1 MENISNILFW
11 ISNGLLVPVI
21 VGLLYFFIRAL
32 LLLGGFYGEYL
43 ERRKMEKALDEKLSV
58 LTRSEVYGFRTI
70 LQGQI
75 RTPFVVVAG
84 RLLAAGM
91 TAVHRERLIGEY
103 EIQGSA
109 RLNVAKNLTK
119 FGPILGLM
127 GTLIPMGPALVGLS
141 TGDVASMAYNMQVA
155 FATTV
160 IGLFSG
166 AIGYVLLQVK
176 QRWIDRDLLNLDFLA
191 GLAGMVDEC
200 QQKEASQ

>member
-1 MENISNILFW
+1 MESVSNVLFW
-11 ISNGLLVPVI
+11 ISNGLLVPVM
-21 VGLLYFFIRAL
+21 VGLLFLFVRAL

-43 ERRKMEKALDEKLSV
+43 ERRKIEKQLSGTLNGLKAEYVAKLSV
-58 LTRSEVYGFRTI
+58 I
-70 LQGQI
+70 LEGQKM
-75 RTPFVVVAG
+75 TPFIETAS
-84 RLLAAGM
+84 RLLQPEM
-91 TAVHRERLIGEY
+91 TSVHRDHLIGEY
-103 EIQGSA
+103 EIEAMS

-141 TGDVASMAYNMQVA
+141 TGDIGSMAYNMQVA

-176 QRWIDRDLLNLDFLA
+176 QKWMDTDLLNLDFLS
-191 GLAGMVDEC
+191 GLLAQSEEIRGKGEL
-200 QQKEASQ
+200 K